1 MGAPSGIFNGLERST
16 VAIMAPPAEVNEAAA
31 GPPPT
36 VDEGSAVVVVL
47 VTPISTASASMRFR
61 LELKEKKK
69 NNESNML
76 GIRDSSGSPTR
87 WAYCSS

>member
-1 MGAPSGIFNGLERST
+1 MSTGTPERPAVLTAAVAPMGAPSGIFNGLERST
-16 VAIMAPPAEVNEAAA
+16 VAMMAPPAEVNEAAA

-61 LELKEKKK
+61 LELE
-69 NNESNML
+69 E
-76 GIRDSSGSPTR
+76 R
-87 WAYCSS
+87 